1 MAAIL
6 LVANL
11 PEDRASLTE
20 LATISRNCG
29 IGRNMRLLVAESVV
43 AESVLEEL
51 DPNNECDA
59 SKIVILCSL
68 INRKSRPYLNR
79 HEIPSLKVDLNIL
92 EVSI

>member
-6 LVANL
+6 LDANL
-11 PEDRASLTE
+11 PEDRASLTA

-29 IGRNMRLLVAESVV
+29 IGRNMRLLVTESVV
-43 AESVLEEL
+43 ESVLEEL

-59 SKIVILCSL
+59 SKIAILCSL

-79 HEIPSLKVDLNIL
+79 HETPSLKVHLNIL
-92 EVSI
+92 EISI